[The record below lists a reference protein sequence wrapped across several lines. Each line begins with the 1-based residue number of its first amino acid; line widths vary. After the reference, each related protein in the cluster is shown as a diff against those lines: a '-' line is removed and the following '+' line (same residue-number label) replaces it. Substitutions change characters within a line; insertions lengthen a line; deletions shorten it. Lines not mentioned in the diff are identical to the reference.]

1 MGRDWKH
8 GNKKWETKQI
18 RDTDS
23 VLVADAE
30 SGNALSLIMDNL
42 QIGIEVNPAV
52 EDQTDTKQKWDLAKD
67 KRTGWMKLKKPN
79 GFILE
84 SSECGNNLIIQ
95 GIFLSVLLL

>member
-30 SGNALSLIMDNL
+30 SGNALSLIDDQL
-42 QIGIEVNPAV
+42 EIGIEVNLTV
-52 EDQTDTKQKWDLAKD
+52 EDPNDTKQKWDLAKD

-79 GFILE
+79 GFFLE
-84 SSECGNNLIIQ
+84 SLECGDELVIQ
-95 GIFLSVLLL
+95 GTHFIF